1 MRYIGNKN
9 KILSY
14 IESLINDKNINK
26 ENYTFCD
33 AFSGTATVGNY
44 FKDKFKIIAN
54 DNLYTSF
61 VMSNAR
67 LNTPDLKFEK
77 LGKDPFEIFNDENNK
92 LHGFIYN
99 NFSPGGSERQYFSE
113 DNAARIDYIRTR
125 IEKWYNEDKI
135 TRNEYYYLIACLI
148 ESVSKVANV
157 AGVYGSYLKM
167 WDPRAVKPMQFIHV
181 EQLKET
187 ALYENEIYNK
197 NIEELINDISGDI
210 LYLDPPY
217 TKNQYSVQYHLL
229 ETIAL
234 YDEPELK
241 GKTGARDNSS
251 KTSKFSKPG
260 EVHIEFEKIIAKAN
274 FKYIILSYSSDGIMS
289 KEYIES
295 VMKRYGKPDTFEFRK
310 FTYKQY
316 LNSKAEKD
324 EKHCEYLFYIEKK
337 DKDEEVN
344 YSSPLNYIGGKADM
358 ISFLK
363 DNAPKNIDRIIDIF
377 GGGFNVGIN
386 FDADQI
392 IYNDCNFKVKE
403 LLEMLRNTETLDLYK
418 YISSM
423 IKKYKLE
430 KGKKEPYLKIR
441 ELYNNQPKDNRDPRL
456 LYLLILFGYQQQIR
470 FNSSY
475 DYNNPVGQAG
485 FNDKILEKLISYCRN
500 LKEKNVVF
508 MSKDFDDMWEH
519 INENTFIYLDPPY
532 LITLGSYND
541 GKRGFNGW
549 TEKDE
554 IKLLEFLSKINK
566 MGVKFM
572 LSNVLEHKEKK
583 NELLIKWINDNGFRV
598 IEYTEKARKSRKEV
612 IIVNY
617 DKEDYND

>member
-9 KILSY
+9 KILNY
-14 IESLINDKNINK
+14 IEELINDKGINK

-44 FKDKFKIIAN
+44 FKNRFKIIAN
-54 DNLYTSF
+54 DNLYTSY
-61 VMSNAR
+61 VMSSAR

-77 LGKDPFEIFNDENNK
+77 LRKNPFEIFNSQENK
-92 LHGFIYN
+92 LEGFIYK
-99 NFSPGGSERQYFSE
+99 NFSPGGSERQYFSKE
-113 DNAARIDYIRTR
+113 NAARIDYIRTK
-125 IEKWYNEDKI
+125 IKKWFNEDKL
-135 TRNEYYYLIACLI
+135 TKDEYFYLIACLI

-157 AGVYGSYLKM
+157 AGVYGSYLKI
-167 WDPRAVKPMQFIHV
+167 WDSRAIKPMQFIHV
-181 EQLKET
+181 EQLQKK

-197 NIEELINDISGDI
+197 NIETLINDISGDI

-251 KTSKFSKPG
+251 KTSKFSKTG
-260 EVHIEFEKIIAKAN
+260 DVHIEFEKIIAKAN

-295 VMKRYGKPDTFEFRK
+295 VMKRYGKAETFEFRK

-316 LNSKAEKD
+316 LNSRAEKD

-337 DKDEEVN
+337 ENPEDIN
-344 YSSPLNYIGGKADM
+344 YASPLNYIGGKADM
-358 ISFLK
+358 VPFLK
-363 DNAPKNIDRIIDIF
+363 KYTPKKIERFIDIF

-386 FDADQI
+386 FDAEQI
-392 IYNDCNFKVKE
+392 VYNDCNFKVKE
-403 LLEMLRNTETLDLYK
+403 LLEMLRNTDTLDLYK
-418 YISSM
+418 YIIGM
-423 IKKYKLE
+423 IKKYKLAKAE
-430 KGKKEPYLKIR
+430 KEPYLKIR
-441 ELYNNQPKDNRDPRL
+441 DLYNSQPEEKRDPRL

-470 FNSSY
+470 FNSTY
-475 DYNNPVGQAG
+475 GYNNPVGQAG

-500 LKEKNVVF
+500 LKEKNVIF
-508 MSKDFDDMWEH
+508 MSKNFEEMWEH
-519 INENTFIYLDPPY
+519 INKDTFIYLDPPY

-549 TEKDE
+549 NENDE
-554 IKLLEFLSKINK
+554 IKLLGFLTKINE

-572 LSNVLEHKEKK
+572 LSNVLEHKGKK
-583 NELLIKWINDNGFRV
+583 NELLINWIEKNNFKI
-598 IEYTEKARKSRKEV
+598 IEYDGKARKNRNEIIIINYEV
-612 IIVNY
+612 
-617 DKEDYND
+617 